1 MKLLVDVGN
10 SRLKWAWAAAGRWT
24 PGGSEAHP
32 GADLPA
38 LLDSVWGIHPRPRQV
53 VLASVAAP
61 ARTQELI
68 AWLQARW
75 GLSPHVVRAQPAL
88 LGVQNRYDDP
98 TRLGADRWAAL
109 IAARALT
116 PHAACVISCGTAVT
130 VDALSATGEFLG
142 GVILPG
148 LRLARQCLLTHTQL
162 REIDGEDM
170 HCFARNTG
178 DGVAAGTLFGLAG
191 GIDRVIDEFSSAL
204 GATARVIVAGGDAAR
219 IVPRLR
225 HPAIEAPDLVLKGL
239 ALIGETLT

>member
-1 MKLLVDVGN
+1 MKLLVDLGN
-10 SRLKWAWAAAGRWT
+10 SRLKWAWAATAQWT

-32 GADLPA
+32 GADLSA
-38 LLDSVWGIHPRPRQV
+38 LLDSVWGVHPAPGQV

-68 AWLQARW
+68 TWLQERW
-75 GLSPHVVRAQPAL
+75 ALSPHIVRGQAAL
-88 LGVQNRYDDP
+88 LGVQNRYEDP

-116 PHAACVISCGTAVT
+116 PHAACVVDCGTAVT
-130 VDALSATGEFLG
+130 VDALSATGDFLG

-148 LRLARQCLLTHTQL
+148 LRLASQCLMAHTQL
-162 REIDGEDM
+162 RDIDGEDV

-191 GIDRVIDEFSSAL
+191 GIDRIIDEFSPAL
-204 GATARVIVAGGDAAR
+204 GATARVIVTGGDAAR

-225 HPAIEAPDLVLKGL
+225 HPVIEAPDLVLKGL